1 MEAEVL
7 GADMRYVVL
16 DTDLGRD
23 LVLGAYP
30 TQSEALT
37 LALRRMAEGY
47 VDAAVI
53 DTMTGEKVFPADR
66 DEAPASTRLI
76 RNRRGTGEG
85 AAPVP
90 H

>member
-1 MEAEVL
+1 
-7 GADMRYVVL
+7 MRYVVL

-30 TQSEALT
+30 TQPEALA
-37 LALRRMAEGY
+37 LALRKMAEGY

-53 DTMTGEKVFPADR
+53 DTLTGEKVFPADR
-66 DEAPASTRLI
+66 DGVPASTRLI
-76 RNRRGTGEG
+76 RNRRGIGDD

-90 H
+90 R